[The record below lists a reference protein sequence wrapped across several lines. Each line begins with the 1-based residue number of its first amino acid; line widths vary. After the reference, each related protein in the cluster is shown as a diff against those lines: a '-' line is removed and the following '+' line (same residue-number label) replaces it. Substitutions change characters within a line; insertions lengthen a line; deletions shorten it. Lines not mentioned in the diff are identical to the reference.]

1 MAPAHTASGL
11 NASQIG
17 RSCNWL
23 LSGQH
28 SGCQI
33 DYIEVQSGCRWVA
46 SLISKAW
53 NCSKQQMQDVQ
64 HFEQEVMLH
73 KHNTATH
80 TRFNSTLPSCSLVK
94 SSTPSVVLERTLLH
108 ACHVGLPGS
117 ADRLLGSRP
126 CALLL
131 LSRKCTQKTLYQHHK
146 ASVSNEKK
154 CC

>member
-17 RSCNWL
+17 GSCNWL

-28 SGCQI
+28 LGCQI
-33 DYIEVQSGCRWVA
+33 DYMLVQSGCRWVA
-46 SLISKAW
+46 TLISKAW

-80 TRFNSTLPSCSLVK
+80 TRFNSLVN

-131 LSRKCTQKTLYQHHK
+131 LSRHCTQKTPYQHHK
-146 ASVSNEKK
+146 ASVSNGKK